1 MSQFNWWIRSKKKP
15 PLQKKDAFIG
25 KSFTLQQIE
34 HGDYDPS
41 DYLRQAKHEL
51 VLAKE
56 EQAKITKSWTAGPES
71 LKHKLHTVELKYI
84 KRYNKLM
91 EDYDA
96 EEQRLLKKLREA
108 LVKEFNGDY
117 WEQAL
122 KVDKNQDLIQF
133 FNSYRKIALQ
143 KQKENDKQNKELELE

>member
-1 MSQFNWWIRSKKKP
+1 MSQFNWWRRSKKKP
-15 PLQKKDAFIG
+15 PLQRKDALKG

-41 DYLRQAKHEL
+41 DYLRQAKQEL
-51 VLAKE
+51 VLAKQ
-56 EQAKITKSWTAGPES
+56 EQDKIVKSWTAGPES
-71 LKHKLHTVELKYI
+71 LKHKLHMVELKYI

-108 LVKEFNGDY
+108 LVKEFDCFPCFY
-117 WEQAL
+117 C
-122 KVDKNQDLIQF
+122 F
-133 FNSYRKIALQ
+133 
-143 KQKENDKQNKELELE
+143 

>member
-1 MSQFNWWIRSKKKP
+1 
-15 PLQKKDAFIG
+15 
-25 KSFTLQQIE
+25 
-34 HGDYDPS
+34 
-41 DYLRQAKHEL
+41 
-51 VLAKE
+51 
-56 EQAKITKSWTAGPES
+56 
-71 LKHKLHTVELKYI
+71 
-84 KRYNKLM
+84 M
-91 EDYDA
+91 EDYDD

-143 KQKENDKQNKELELE
+143 KQKENDKQDKKLELE